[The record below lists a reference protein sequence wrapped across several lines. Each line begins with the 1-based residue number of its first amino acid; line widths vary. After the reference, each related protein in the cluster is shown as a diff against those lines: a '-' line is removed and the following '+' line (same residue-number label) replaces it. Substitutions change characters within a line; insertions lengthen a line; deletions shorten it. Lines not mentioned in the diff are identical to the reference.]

1 MATAYIERVIILA
14 TLPTQCVSEM
24 TWPTTEA
31 RSLTLMIAFD
41 EVERKPNF
49 VA

>member
-1 MATAYIERVIILA
+1 MDAELIRGKGCDFFLPQDSTNQFQGLRVYVKWKL
-14 TLPTQCVSEM
+14 V
-24 TWPTTEA
+24 
-31 RSLTLMIAFD
+31 AFD